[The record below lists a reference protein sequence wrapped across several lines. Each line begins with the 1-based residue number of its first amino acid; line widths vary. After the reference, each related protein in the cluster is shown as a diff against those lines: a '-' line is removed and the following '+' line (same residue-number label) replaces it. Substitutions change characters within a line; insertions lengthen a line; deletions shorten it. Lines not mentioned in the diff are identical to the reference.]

1 MNDVPQ
7 SEAIAL
13 LSHRLICED
22 APAWSYN
29 KMRPG
34 MTQLVCGLVQEDGS
48 RSGLYVQLIFARSL
62 KTKICT
68 FKFSVFRT
76 RLSGHM
82 RVYQVQVNAVAH
94 NPKNWHDQVHEHM
107 GDARIE
113 GDQSWLKWTFDQAL
127 DYFSKRANITF
138 IPPLLDPEVFE
149 LTS

>member
-1 MNDVPQ
+1 MNDVPN

-13 LSHRLICED
+13 LSQRLICED

-29 KMRPG
+29 KLNPG
-34 MTQLVCGLVQEDGS
+34 VHLLECGLIREDGS
-48 RSGLYVQLIFARSL
+48 RSGLYLQLIFARSL

-76 RLSGHM
+76 KLSGHM
-82 RVYQVQVNAVAH
+82 RVYQIQVNAVAH

-113 GDQSWLKWTFDQAL
+113 GEQPWLKWNFDQAL
-127 DYFSKRANITF
+127 DYFCKRANITF
-138 IPPLLDPEVFE
+138 IPPLADPEVFE
-149 LTS
+149 LTP